1 MNLAKLTHSYH
12 ISLAEKQATK
22 TRNQANLTRIASA
35 LQQHSNRQILQS
47 IGEFLNVCQ
56 KTNLGETSPHS

>member
-22 TRNQANLTRIASA
+22 TRKQANLIRIASH
-35 LQQHSNRQILQS
+35 LQQSANSQLLAS
-47 IGEFLNVCQ
+47 IGDFLDA
-56 KTNLGETSPHS
+56 

>member
-35 LQQHSNRQILQS
+35 LQQHSNRQILHS
-47 IGEFLNVCQ
+47 LEVFLNA
-56 KTNLGETSPHS
+56 T